1 MSDIDSALQVNSF
14 PSNEDEVF
22 SLRKQLRM
30 QEAEWKKNKAVLEQR
45 IEILELQ
52 NRDLKEKEESL
63 KKMNNSIVGA
73 FKDFNKE
80 NDPTSSK
87 VIRELEVTKQQISKD
102 YSDYKIRTTEIL
114 KTFEK
119 ENKDLKERLT
129 DIEARYNQTTLHYEK
144 NDSSLQ
150 QRVHT
155 LENEKGNLNNVL
167 KLYEDELKQHKE
179 RELNQNELQAK
190 ISELRYLLEKQTGE
204 RRKEVELIR
213 HECEGSIKNIKLLAE
228 SEKTT
233 LETHIHKLLDSKKL
247 DSNLIEDIKRN
258 FSNEINRL
266 KKERN
271 DSLKKNETQEQ
282 QINALIESL
291 KALEEK
297 FNQEKTE
304 HDKDVKELRRLKLRV
319 MDTDGAF
326 RKYEQDEKN
335 LKQMITERDYKIEE
349 IAGEFKKK
357 LSNEKRR
364 YEQAQELAKK
374 YKDEGEK
381 KCAMIIEES
390 IKKDVIIKKLKG
402 QLRNKEVKYGRKS
415 DNDLN
420 KSNTSLVNISL
431 IGQSV
436 STSKFNPTRPFIQE
450 VSTSSE
456 NQKSYVNQKNQGR
469 ISQRDGID
477 TAEEEDIRELT
488 NRNILSEINSPR
500 IFNNASSTYR
510 SLSSIKKDPEVFS
523 NLTNQSSG
531 KQQQPATGKE
541 PEKPI
546 LNINL
551 YGGGNGVEGTQE
563 NLDTEES
570 RGENKSYKKNKNN
583 PSYAA
588 GMNDSQ
594 SFSNISLE
602 LRKKSSSLSG
612 VDFNFN
618 NERNSLLQGG
628 IEKRKITLIEND
640 NSKNL
645 QNTLVDDVFD
655 LSGNDSEEIRNGL
668 NFNPSDLSLFKDLQG
683 LMGSTPN
690 SGGNTTTGLSR
701 MHQSHLNFGEELN
714 GMRKVYSDNK
724 IKLSENRFSDTQ
736 TLSEKMSIEKE
747 KLQAELNRLVAE
759 LKQIRTDRTLSE
771 ESRKECELALK
782 SEIKFLVNKLLQNKN
797 SSIALSNSQAS
808 FSQSTKNSLNRS
820 VMDFQPSPHSNTSGY
835 LNFSHSVLPNQS
847 AIFSHSISEHNNL
860 RIINNNLAE
869 NSVYDSIEIHNSKKP
884 SKVLSEQNVFPLK
897 DRCMNSVDFSSLQD
911 SKRNPLTGK
920 NENSLLTNLLKT
932 SMSSK
937 KFAQPAKR

>member
-1 MSDIDSALQVNSF
+1 
-14 PSNEDEVF
+14 
-22 SLRKQLRM
+22 
-30 QEAEWKKNKAVLEQR
+30 VLEQR

-80 NDPTSSK
+80 GDPTSAK
-87 VIRELEVTKQQISKD
+87 VIRELEGTKQQIAKD
-102 YSDYKIRTTEIL
+102 YSDYKIRTQEIM
-114 KTFEK
+114 KTLEK
-119 ENKDLKERLT
+119 ENKELKERVV
-129 DIEARYNQTTLHYEK
+129 DIEAKYNQTTLHYEK

-155 LENEKGNLNNVL
+155 LENEKGNLNSVL
-167 KLYEDELKQHKE
+167 KLYEDELKGHKE

-190 ISELRYLLEKQTGE
+190 ISELRYLLDKQTGE
-204 RRKEVELIR
+204 HRKEVELIR
-213 HECEGSIKNIKLLAE
+213 NECEGSIKNIKLLAE
-228 SEKTT
+228 SEKAT

-247 DSNLIEDIKRN
+247 DNTLIEDIKRN

-266 KKERN
+266 KKER
-271 DSLKKNETQEQ
+271 DSSLKKNESQDQ
-282 QINALIESL
+282 QIAQLIESL
-291 KALEEK
+291 KIIEEK
-297 FNQEKTE
+297 LNQEKVE
-304 HDKDVKELRRLKLRV
+304 HDKDVKELRRLKLKM
-319 MDTDGAF
+319 MDTDGQW

-349 IAGEFKKK
+349 LAAEFKKK

-374 YKDEGEK
+374 YKDDGEK
-381 KCAMIIEES
+381 KCAMLIEES

-450 VSTSSE
+450 VSTCKDSE
-456 NQKSYVNQKNQGR
+456 NQKSYVGQQKNNGR
-469 ISQRDGID
+469 ISQRDGVD
-477 TAEEEDIRELT
+477 TLEEEDPRELT

-500 IFNNASSTYR
+500 IFNNASTYR
-510 SLSSIKKDPEVFS
+510 SLSSIKKEPEVFS
-523 NLTNQSSG
+523 NLTNPSSG
-531 KQQQPATGKE
+531 KQQQSQSAGLKE
-541 PEKPI
+541 SEKPV

-551 YGGGNGVEGTQE
+551 YGEGGGQE

-583 PSYAA
+583 PSYAGI

-618 NERNSLLQGG
+618 NEKSCLLPGG

-645 QNTLVDDVFD
+645 NLQNTIVDDVFD
-655 LSGNDSEEIRNGL
+655 LSGNDSEEVRNGL

-683 LMGSTPN
+683 LMGNAGTSST
-690 SGGNTTTGLSR
+690 SSKL
-701 MHQSHLNFGEELN
+701 HQSHLNFGEELN
-714 GMRKVYSDNK
+714 GMRKVHSDNK
-724 IKLSENRFSDTQ
+724 MRLVESRLNQEVSTPQ
-736 TLSEKMSIEKE
+736 AGSEKVSAEKE
-747 KLQAELNRLVAE
+747 RLQAELNRLVAE
-759 LKQIRTDRTLSE
+759 LKQIRTDKTLSE
-771 ESRKECELALK
+771 ESKKEYELALK
-782 SEIKFLVNKLLQNKN
+782 SEIKFLVNKLLHTKN
-797 SSIALSNSQAS
+797 SSSVALSNNSQAS

-820 VMDFQPSPHSNTSGY
+820 VIDFQPSPHSNTSGY
-835 LNFSHSVLPNQS
+835 LNFSSHSVLPNQS
-847 AIFSHSISEHNNL
+847 AIFSHSISDHNNL
-860 RIINNNLAE
+860 RIINNNLGE
-869 NSVYDSIEIHNSKKP
+869 NSIYDSIEIHASKKP
-884 SKVLSEQNVFPLK
+884 SKMLSEQGVFPLK
-897 DRCMNSVDFSSLQD
+897 DRCLNSVDFSALEA
-911 SKRNPLTGK
+911 SKKNPLSASSLNK
-920 NENSLLTNLLKT
+920 NESSLLNSLLKT

-937 KFAQPAKR
+937 KFVQPSKR